1 MSQLPILQKPQ
12 AKRGLMVIMVFA
24 FALQWL
30 VSWNQ
35 PSQDYFMMTDS
46 AHYWSNATSFREQGK
61 IADTYMPMG
70 ASICMAACQC
80 FGLKEFDVVLW
91 IHPVLN
97 VFNSWFAFVIVSHFM
112 SGKWPLLAAL
122 LVACYPPQLNYA
134 RQLLSEPW
142 FVTSLLALLA
152 AMLRKGVWYSLLT
165 GFLLGWSILV
175 RSQAL
180 GVWAVALL
188 VLFLINRPK
197 TELAMIL
204 GVSFSVI
211 VLGCLIATWSAGK
224 PLFLTQQSLMM
235 TIYRSVPGGWED
247 IPEAQRQASYLAG
260 LMNHPLDFLTQRFWA
275 LVNMLSPWPLD
286 AGRSWKVKLFLTLVD
301 LPMLA
306 SLVYALFRVLKGFKL
321 PCEVW
326 HLVIPM
332 VGLTM
337 FHTLFF
343 AVTRYRMP
351 TMLPLI
357 PFAVVIYGLARQSGK
372 VEKLATPC

>member
-1 MSQLPILQKPQ
+1 MSHWSISQQPQ
-12 AKRGLMVIMVFA
+12 VKHGMLGVMVFA
-24 FALQWL
+24 FVLQWL

-35 PSQDYFMMTDS
+35 PTHGYYMMTDS

-70 ASICMAACQC
+70 ASVCMAACQS

-97 VFNSWFAFVIVSHFM
+97 VINCWFAFVIVSHFV
-112 SGKWPLLAAL
+112 SGRWPLLAAL
-122 LVACYPPQLNYA
+122 FVASYPPQLNYA

-142 FVTSLLALLA
+142 FVTSLLALLV
-152 AMLRKGVWYSLLT
+152 AMLRNGMRFSLLT
-165 GFLLGWSILV
+165 GFLLGWCVLV

-188 VLFLINRPK
+188 VLFLMRRPK
-197 TELAMIL
+197 KELAVIF
-204 GVSFSVI
+204 GVSVSVI
-211 VLGCLIATWSAGK
+211 ALGCLIASWSAEK

-260 LMNHPLDFLTQRFWA
+260 LMSYPLDFLTQRFWA

-286 AGRSWKVKLFLTLVD
+286 AGRSWKVKLFLTVVD

-306 SLVYALFRVLKGFKL
+306 ALVYAMFRLPSGFKL
-321 PCEVW
+321 PREVW
-326 HLVIPM
+326 FLVIPM

-337 FHTLFF
+337 FHTMFF

-351 TMLPLI
+351 MMLPLI
-357 PFAVVIYGLARQSGK
+357 PFAVVIYALIRQSRK
-372 VEKLATPC
+372 EDRLTSPC